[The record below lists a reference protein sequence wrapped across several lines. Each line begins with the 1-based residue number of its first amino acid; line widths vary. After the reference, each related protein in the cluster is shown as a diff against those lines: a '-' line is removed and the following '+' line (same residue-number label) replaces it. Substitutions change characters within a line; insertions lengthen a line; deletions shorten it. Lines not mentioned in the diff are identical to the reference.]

1 MTIYKYMVKKL
12 LLGSVVGVALFL
24 GTASMTMAQSDA
36 KDSSNSQV
44 ASKPLD
50 TTAEDRAKLK
60 SSGDIDD
67 AKSAVRA
74 GYAEGFKRGQ
84 KDGGKGGKY
93 NAKILVP
100 NEEESPSAARLSRK
114 YKPFYGAGYTRGYED
129 GYNKTTKYGETSGSG
144 SDRGYSVHAKVI
156 DELVGGAN

>member
-1 MTIYKYMVKKL
+1 MTIYKYTVKKL
-12 LLGSVVGVALFL
+12 LLGSVVGAALLL
-24 GTASMTMAQSDA
+24 GTAGMTMAQSDT
-36 KDSSNSQV
+36 KNSTTSQV

-84 KDGGKGGKY
+84 KGGKY

-114 YKPFYGAGYTRGYED
+114 YKAFYGAGYTRGYED

-144 SDRGYSVHAKVI
+144 SDRGYTVHAKVI
-156 DELVGGAN
+156 DELVGSAN